1 METSINMDRQTVH
14 ISSSPLLCSGY
25 NINMKENSEKKETED
40 EEKDFQPLKS
50 RYASDITMVGD
61 LSTIREVVILLSF
74 IRNIIDEGR
83 EADIS
88 VKVGHNIKS
97 GSFNFALNNQEVPD
111 IRAKEQISIN

>member
-1 METSINMDRQTVH
+1 MD
-14 ISSSPLLCSGY
+14 
-25 NINMKENSEKKETED
+25 EKKEKKSED
-40 EEKDFQPLKS
+40 NEEDFQPLKS

-111 IRAKEQISIN
+111 IRAREQISIN